1 MSEISNQ
8 LISPM
13 KLQIDDIEKYPP
25 ECNNTDEISKPKVI
39 EFEVLSPVNITDS
52 RQIEIYN
59 AISDIDNR
67 IDTIN
72 ARVAELNKE
81 IDRLTSHADA
91 LDYTVAVA
99 SGVLCGIIDSFFVG
113 KFDFE
118 RGKDWGNDKVN
129 NFVIKVAQSQ
139 GYKGDDL
146 NGAIAFLEKKHLSP
160 GDKAMSGFGG
170 SKQHH
175 LRDFSHHPTIVGLFF
190 SMLTQFTEKCYGT
203 DVSGAFKVEPLDLPE
218 DIKPLYIGK
227 NLPQKIALGCV
238 HWFFHL
244 VSDMAGSN
252 STPGAGTGIP
262 GPILSLAK
270 EISALP
276 IFRHKADGQN
286 SLTLLIS
293 KLFNGTQLAQHDANG
308 KIIKGTEIRFDLRAE
323 LGVAEEL
330 GRQAIPVIINECIVR
345 GFYFIRRF
353 TKEIKEKNVRHFSEL
368 NQIDF
373 KAVVPF
379 KNRTIVRMMTIA
391 TGTFT
396 AVDIADASIRGIIE
410 SGGINPATFANVI
423 LRVNF
428 VGVGR
433 FAIAIATDVGMG
445 IKRSKLRNERMGL
458 NSQIMLLTDA
468 KVFYKQADMWITA
481 ESTEKAI
488 QEVYRIA
495 EKTTYEFIQTWDE
508 ICEGSERRREYA
520 EKINQNNPEL
530 ANELLDIL
538 RWG

>member
-8 LISPM
+8 LIEPIG
-13 KLQIDDIEKYPP
+13 LQIDDIEKYPSEP
-25 ECNNTDEISKPKVI
+25 NSIDDTDKLNLIQ
-39 EFEVLSPVNITDS
+39 FEVLSPIDAKDP

-59 AISDIDNR
+59 AISDIDDR
-67 IDTIN
+67 LDTIN
-72 ARVAELNKE
+72 AKVDELNKE

-99 SGVLCGIIDSFFVG
+99 SGILCGVIDSVFVG
-113 KFDFE
+113 EFDFN
-118 RGKDWGNDKVN
+118 RGKEWGDDKVN
-129 NFVIKVAQSQ
+129 NFVKKVAKAQ
-139 GYKGDDL
+139 GYEGDDL
-146 NGAIAFLEKKHLSP
+146 KGAIAFMEKKHLSP
-160 GDKAMSGFGG
+160 GDKAMAGFGG

-175 LRDFSHHPTIVGLFF
+175 LRDFSHHPTIVGFFF

-203 DVSGAFKVEPLDLPE
+203 DVNGAFKIEPLNLPE

-227 NLPQKIALGCV
+227 NFPQKIALGCV

-244 VSDMAGSN
+244 VSDMAGSS

-276 IFRHKADGQN
+276 IFRNKDGQN
-286 SLTLLIS
+286 QLSLLIS
-293 KLFNGTQLAQHDANG
+293 KLFNGTQLAQHDSTG
-308 KIIKGTEIRFDLRAE
+308 KIIKGTEVRFDLRTE

-353 TKEIKEKNVRHFSEL
+353 AREIKEKNIKHFSQL
-368 NQIDF
+368 DQIDL

-396 AVDIADASIRGIIE
+396 AIDIADASIRGIVK
-410 SGGINPATFANVI
+410 SGGINPTTFANVI

-428 VGVGR
+428 VGIGR
-433 FAIAIATDVGMG
+433 FAIAVATDIGMG
-445 IKRSKLRNERMGL
+445 IKRSKLRNERMML
-458 NSQIMLLTDA
+458 NSEAILLIGA
-468 KVFYKQADMWITA
+468 KVFYKQTDMWITA
-481 ESTEKAI
+481 ESTDKAI

-495 EKTTYEFIQTWDE
+495 EKTTYEFAQAWNE
-508 ICEGSERRREYA
+508 ICAGSEKRREYA